1 MAFLENMN
9 FKLSHHCMVQFDE
22 QHFMLIGHDGQSNPK
37 RNRYLIYDLFAQEW
51 LPERQDPDFPK
62 GNNIASQ
69 KFCDAFKADGKTTV
83 FMTGHGYSTYLYDV
97 ASKDWTTG
105 KFEKAVVCK
114 SRI

>member
-1 MAFLENMN
+1 
-9 FKLSHHCMVQFDE
+9 MVQFDE

>member
-1 MAFLENMN
+1 M
-9 FKLSHHCMVQFDE
+9 SE
-22 QHFMLIGHDGQSNPK
+22 QEETKTRYFPPKLIGHDGQSNPK
-37 RNRYLIYDLFAQEW
+37 RNRYLIFDLFAQKW

-83 FMTGHGYSTYLYDV
+83 FMSGHGYSTYLYDV

-105 KFEKAVVCK
+105 KL
-114 SRI
+114 